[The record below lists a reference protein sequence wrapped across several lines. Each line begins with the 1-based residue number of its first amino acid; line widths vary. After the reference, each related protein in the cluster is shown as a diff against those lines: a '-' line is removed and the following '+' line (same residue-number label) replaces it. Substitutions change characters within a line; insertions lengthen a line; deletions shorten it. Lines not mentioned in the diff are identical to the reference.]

1 MRYYISHSVCMSMLV
16 YVVIYYP
23 QSCNSYLK
31 CTSSTLTKSWDQG
44 NICGS
49 LYGGRCFEM
58 LLEICTRWYWEKPIQ
73 GGLSPSNI
81 LQSSPEKNR
90 RSHLLGRVPFM
101 AFYWED
107 IGEGLGSTEE
117 NPVL

>member
-1 MRYYISHSVCMSMLV
+1 MLV

-31 CTSSTLTKSWDQG
+31 STSSTLTKSWDQG

-49 LYGGRCFEM
+49 LYDGRCFEM
-58 LLEICTRWYWEKPIQ
+58 LLEICTLWYWEKPIQ
-73 GGLSPSNI
+73 GGLSPLNI
-81 LQSSPEKNR
+81 LQTSPEKNR

-117 NPVL
+117 NQVL